1 MLNNLKYFIRRNLT
15 KRNKE
20 KFYDH
25 IISLGYNCE
34 IQFRFYKY
42 FKFEETS
49 LFNWSYINSIDDLIK
64 VINNPSLIGK
74 QGYEQPNPL
83 YTCKETNIKFHGKAK
98 WKKIKD
104 NPELIDKDLNDLA
117 ERVDYLKEKFIK
129 TLQSD
134 SKKLYI
140 YKVRQTDISE
150 DIDKKISE
158 LKKAL
163 KIQAGEGIAR
173 FDLLIISEEKNKKF
187 FREINNYIFRTVK
200 YFAPDEEVT
209 SKKYLNNGWDEIFD
223 EFYTKKP
230 KWYKKN
236 KKYKFE

>member
-64 VINNPSLIGK
+64 VINNLSLIGK
-74 QGYEQPNPL
+74 KGYEQPNPL
-83 YTCKETNIKFHGKAK
+83 YACKETNIKFHGKAK

-150 DIDKKISE
+150 DIDNKISE

-163 KIQAGEGIAR
+163 EIQAGRGIIR

-230 KWYKKN
+230 KGYKKN

>member
-49 LFNWSYINSIDDLIK
+49 LFNWSYINSIDDLIRTL
-64 VINNPSLIGK
+64 NDLTLIGK
-74 QGYEQPNPL
+74 QGYKLSSPL

-104 NPELIDKDLNDLA
+104 SSELIDKDMKDLA
-117 ERVDYLKEKFIK
+117 ERVNYLKEKFIK
-129 TLQSD
+129 ILQSD

-140 YKVRQTDISE
+140 YKTNETDISE
-150 DIDKKISE
+150 SIDKKISE
-158 LKKAL
+158 LKKSL
-163 KIQAGEGIAR
+163 
-173 FDLLIISEEKNKKF
+173 
-187 FREINNYIFRTVK
+187 EILSGGGVFGV
-200 YFAPDEEVT
+200 
-209 SKKYLNNGWDEIFD
+209 
-223 EFYTKKP
+223 
-230 KWYKKN
+230 
-236 KKYKFE
+236 